1 MTSGDPHVPGSVNLR
16 DTGGLPAGRGRTRFG
31 VLFRS
36 GNLAQLHDD
45 GVSAIGRLG
54 IRTIVDLR
62 AHDEVAHAPSRI
74 DSLPVATAH
83 VPLFLGSVTSF
94 FSQDMSLSD
103 MYRSLAEESGEQIVA
118 AIRAVLGDPP
128 ALVHCTV
135 GKDRTGVTVAIAL
148 AAAGVDREA
157 IIADY
162 ARTEGLLPEW
172 RNRDIVA
179 RLKQRHPEAVHL
191 EELATRSPAPVMRA
205 FLDDLE
211 KRYGSAAGFLLA
223 HGLTDQEVQRLRG
236 VLVEEDGTVAER
248 AAAAEKD
255 LASNDSG

>member
-1 MTSGDPHVPGSVNLR
+1 MTGADPPVPGSVNLR
-16 DTGGLPAGRGRTRFG
+16 DTGGLPAGRGRTRSG

-45 GVSAIGRLG
+45 GVAALGRLG

-62 AHDEVAHAPSRI
+62 AEDEVAHAPSRVE
-74 DSLPVATAH
+74 SLAVTTAH

-94 FSQDMSLSD
+94 FTEDMSLSD
-103 MYRSLAEESGEQIVA
+103 MYRSLAEESGGQIVA
-118 AIRAVLGDPP
+118 AIRAILDGPP

-148 AAAGVDREA
+148 AAVGVDREA
-157 IIADY
+157 VISDY
-162 ARTEGLLPEW
+162 ARTEELLPEW

-179 RLKQRHPEAVHL
+179 RLKERHPEAVHL

-205 FLDDLE
+205 FLDDLDE
-211 KRYGSAAGFLLA
+211 RYGSAAGFLVA
-223 HGLTDQEVQRLRG
+223 HGLGEDEVRRLRE
-236 VLVEEDGTVAER
+236 VLVDEPAGAS
-248 AAAAEKD
+248 EKD
-255 LASNDSG
+255 LASSESG